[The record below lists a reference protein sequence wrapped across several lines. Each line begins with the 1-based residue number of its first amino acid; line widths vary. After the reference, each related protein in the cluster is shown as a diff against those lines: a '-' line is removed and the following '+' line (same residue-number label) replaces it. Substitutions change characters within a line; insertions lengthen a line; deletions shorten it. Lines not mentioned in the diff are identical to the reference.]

1 MLNFKEYLD
10 EAVRYGEKRCT
21 AVTCNAIAKH
31 HDVESAK
38 LGSDHNVGT
47 GAGVVEHLKKHGMS
61 IKGSGWEHEGK
72 SVKKFAS
79 FNSSLGNLIPIAYYG
94 SSNIPI
100 LRNPYFP
107 CLVQTAVNTGEY
119 AISIKMNS
127 SRET

>member
-31 HDVESAK
+31 HGVESAK

-61 IKGSGWEHEGK
+61 IKGFGWEHEGK
-72 SVKKFAS
+72 SVKKFVAEHPTGAHYIATRGHAMAVINGKLHDSSGRGADGRKLQLS
-79 FNSSLGNLIPIAYYG
+79 FE
-94 SSNIPI
+94 
-100 LRNPYFP
+100 
-107 CLVQTAVNTGEY
+107 VT
-119 AISIKMNS
+119 KKD
-127 SRET
+127 